1 MHPCALFLYIRLE
14 QPAWCM
20 FLFYFFIRLSIVC
33 SLYGTNVF
41 NTHATAVIQG
51 AARVHCIHSYWS
63 DHHVHV
69 LLGIDV
75 YSYCLEFSVELLYCC
90 LPHDHSPY
98 HIPITITY
106 THNTTTHIHTHM
118 YISHGHAAKK
128 RRLPVPEGGAS
139 HRGGPSCWGGSPGEL
154 HATS

>member
-20 FLFYFFIRLSIVC
+20 FFFFFFYMFEYCLQFVWNKCLQHTCNCGHSR
-33 SLYGTNVF
+33 
-41 NTHATAVIQG
+41 

-75 YSYCLEFSVELLYCC
+75 YRYCLEFSVELLYCC

-98 HIPITITY
+98 ITY

-139 HRGGPSCWGGSPGEL
+139 HRGGPSWGGSPGEL